1 MQMKRQTDIGPGQA
15 KAPQSDQGAV
25 PNRPAAALRPCFFSA
40 TITPHRS
47 LSQVGFR
54 RLFTVLALTF
64 TAVSGIFFALGAW
77 PIIGFMGLEW
87 LGLYW
92 AFRVSYRQ
100 ADAREIVEV
109 WRDETR
115 LTRISA
121 KGKAEHVSLQT
132 AWVQVVNEESQDEP
146 LPLFLRSHGR
156 RYAFA
161 ADLSPPE
168 RQGLAQAL
176 RNGLAAARRA

>member
-1 MQMKRQTDIGPGQA
+1 MRPGQA
-15 KAPQSDQGAV
+15 NPAGNGTNEAPKTVSTGGRA
-25 PNRPAAALRPCFFSA
+25 CFFSA
-40 TITPHRS
+40 TIRPHRS
-47 LSQVGFR
+47 LSQAGFR
-54 RLFTVLALTF
+54 RLFTLLALTF
-64 TAVSGIFFALGAW
+64 TAVSGVFFALGAW

-100 ADAREIVEV
+100 AEAREIVEV

-121 KGKAEHVSLQT
+121 KGEAEQVSLNT
-132 AWVQVVNEESQDEP
+132 AWVQVVNEESQDTP
-146 LPLFLRSHGR
+146 RPLFLRSHGR

-161 ADLSPPE
+161 AALTPPE
-168 RQGLAQAL
+168 RRGLARAL
-176 RNGLAAARRA
+176 RNGLADARRSWSGQP

>member
-1 MQMKRQTDIGPGQA
+1 MDTQTRPLEIGSGA
-15 KAPQSDQGAV
+15 ANAP
-25 PNRPAAALRPCFFSA
+25 ALRQEPCVFSA

-47 LSQVGFR
+47 LSWVGFR
-54 RLFTVLALTF
+54 RLFTALALIF
-64 TAVSGIFFALGAW
+64 TGVSGVFFALGAW

-100 ADAREIVEV
+100 ADAREIVQV

-121 KGKAEHVSLQT
+121 KGQSECISLNT
-132 AWVQVVNEESQDEP
+132 AWVQVINEESQDAPRP
-146 LPLFLRSHGR
+146 LYLRSHGR
-156 RYAFA
+156 SYAFA
-161 ADLSPPE
+161 AVLTAGE
-168 RQGLAQAL
+168 RRGLARALRQGLAQAQ
-176 RNGLAAARRA
+176 RAWSA